1 MTCVWDILR
10 SYMWLWITL
19 QYFFAVLVSRF
30 GSWPLKVASIWTRSW
45 CSRQFSLPLY
55 FTLKLLLFY
64 WPRCEPIRSIASA
77 TALLL
82 LTDTYRLT
90 ASAMGLSFVRVG
102 PYTFVVTFVLA
113 TSVRMFIGKHLGEW
127 VMSQFQE
134 IYSDL
139 LIIQDALDLK
149 M

>member
-1 MTCVWDILR
+1 
-10 SYMWLWITL
+10 
-19 QYFFAVLVSRF
+19 
-30 GSWPLKVASIWTRSW
+30 
-45 CSRQFSLPLY
+45 
-55 FTLKLLLFY
+55 
-64 WPRCEPIRSIASA
+64 
-77 TALLL
+77 LLL

-102 PYTFVVTFVLA
+102 SYTFVVNFVLA
-113 TSVRMFIGKHLGEW
+113 TTSVLMFIGKHLGEW